1 MDFAG
6 ERETMVTNQ
15 IAARGDFD
23 RAVLDAMRAVPRE
36 KFVPDILASRAYDDR
51 PLPIGEDQTIS
62 QPFVVAYMIEAAKI
76 GKDSRVLE
84 VGAGSGYAAA
94 VIGQIAAQV
103 FGMERHRTLAEAAR
117 NRMAE
122 LGYGNVHI
130 LDGDGSKG
138 LPEEAP
144 FDVIIVSAGGE
155 DIPEA
160 LCDQLADGGRLVIP
174 VGPHHLAQ
182 DLLKLT
188 KRGDE
193 FERESLGGVRFVPL
207 VEG

>member
-1 MDFAG
+1 
-6 ERETMVTNQ
+6 MVTNQ